1 VSVSSGIRAC
11 LGIQGAALTIALAA
25 AAAGTPAGAAGRDAC
40 DERCL
45 DEIGGEYLDSLTAN
59 DSGDVPLSPALRSTE
74 NGVELPVTAGI
85 WTTATGWAYRHTFV
99 DPLTGGIGIYGV
111 VHEARDQDAMVAIRL
126 KVAGRQI
133 VESERIVT
141 RRGDFA
147 LFDPEGLTQV
157 SPLFTRV
164 EPVESRSTRADLEKT
179 AHDYFGALAAGEPR
193 LVAMHPDAYRIENG
207 VRTTDNPPRFGLSV
221 REGIRRSV
229 YIASHHQFRTPVI
242 DVRRGLVWAVLSADM
257 PAVDRTIQV
266 RGKPVVVA
274 AKDHALPRSMWLFE
288 LFKVVDGQ
296 IVAIETVM
304 RNEPLG
310 ADMGWGDPGR

>member
-1 VSVSSGIRAC
+1 MNVSSQTLCGLLAC
-11 LGIQGAALTIALAA
+11 LCIP
-25 AAAGTPAGAAGRDAC
+25 AGTYAGAAAREDC

-45 DEIGGEYLDSLTAN
+45 NAIAGEYMDSLSAN
-59 DSGDVPLSPALRSTE
+59 DASDVPLSPAVRSTE
-74 NGVELPVTAGI
+74 NGANVALTEGI
-85 WTTATGWAYRHTFV
+85 WTTARSWAYRHTFV

-111 VHEARDQDAMVAIRL
+111 VQEDADKDAMVAIRL
-126 KVAGRQI
+126 KVAGRRI
-133 VESERIVT
+133 VESERLVT

-147 LFDPEGLTQV
+147 LYAPEGMAQV
-157 SPLFTRV
+157 SPVFTRV
-164 EPVESRSTRADLEKT
+164 EPLESRSTRVQLEKA
-179 AHDYFGALAAGEPR
+179 AHDYFSALAAGDPQR
-193 LVAMHPDAYRIENG
+193 IAMHPDAFRIENG
-207 VRTTDNPPRFGLSV
+207 VRTTNNPPHFPASV

-229 YIASHHQFRTPVI
+229 YIAGNHQFRTPVI

-257 PAVDRTIQV
+257 PAVDRTIEV

-304 RNEPLG
+304 RNAPLG
-310 ADMGWGDPGR
+310 ADMGWGPD